1 VVIDFGENVMSVRIF
16 TVPLILF
23 AVVAAAYAAN
33 PGDAAAGKA
42 YFTQTCRQ
50 CHSAEPGDG
59 GGEIGPSL
67 IGLFGRTAGV
77 GDSRFAYSNALADS
91 KLVWNAETLDRFLTD
106 PATTVPGTTMA
117 LPIPV
122 KRDRDNVIAY
132 FQSLAGGAK

>member
-1 VVIDFGENVMSVRIF
+1 MIYPGDFMAVRMF
-16 TVPLILF
+16 TAPLMLLAIG
-23 AVVAAAYAAN
+23 AAAPAAD

-67 IGLFGRTAGV
+67 VGVFGRPAGV
-77 GDSRFAYSNALADS
+77 GDTRFAYTKALTDS
-91 KLVWNAETLDRFLTD
+91 KLVWNRETLDRFLTD
-106 PATTVPGTTMA
+106 PAATVPGTTMA

-122 KRDRDNVIAY
+122 KKDRDNVIAY
-132 FQSLAGGAK
+132 FQSQVGAAK

>member
-1 VVIDFGENVMSVRIF
+1 MIYPGDFMAVRMF
-16 TVPLILF
+16 TAPLMLLAIG
-23 AVVAAAYAAN
+23 AAAPAAD

-67 IGLFGRTAGV
+67 VGVFGRPAGV
-77 GDSRFAYSNALADS
+77 GDTRFAYTKALTDS
-91 KLVWNAETLDRFLTD
+91 KLVWNLETLDRFLTD
-106 PATTVPGTTMA
+106 PAATVPGTTMA

-122 KRDRDNVIAY
+122 KKDRDNVIAY
-132 FQSLAGGAK
+132 FQSQVGAAK

>member
-1 VVIDFGENVMSVRIF
+1 MSVRIL
-16 TVPLILF
+16 VASLMLF
-23 AVVAAAYAAN
+23 AIAAVADAAAS
-33 PGDAAAGKA
+33 GDAAAGKA

-77 GDSRFAYSNALADS
+77 GDTRFLYSPALKDS
-91 KLVWNAETLDRFLTD
+91 KLVWNQETLERFLTD

-122 KRDRDNVIAY
+122 NKDRDNVIAY
-132 FQSLAGGAK
+132 FHSLAGAAK

>member
-1 VVIDFGENVMSVRIF
+1 MSVRMFI
-16 TVPLILF
+16 VPLILS
-23 AVVAAAYAAN
+23 AIGTAAHAADL
-33 PGDAAAGKA
+33 GDAAAGKA

-67 IGLFGRTAGV
+67 IGVFGRSAGV
-77 GDSRFAYSNALADS
+77 GDTRFLYSEALKDS
-91 KLVWNAETLDRFLTD
+91 KLIWNLETLGRFLAD
-106 PATTVPGTTMA
+106 PATTVPGTTMP

-122 KRDRDNVIAY
+122 KKDRDDVIAY

>member
-1 VVIDFGENVMSVRIF
+1 MAVRMF
-16 TVPLILF
+16 TAPLMLLAIG
-23 AVVAAAYAAN
+23 AAAPAAD

-67 IGLFGRTAGV
+67 VGVFGRPAGV
-77 GDSRFAYSNALADS
+77 GDIRFAYTKALTDS
-91 KLVWNAETLDRFLTD
+91 KLVWNLETLDRFLTD
-106 PATTVPGTTMA
+106 PAATVPGTTMA

-122 KRDRDNVIAY
+122 KKDRDNVIAY
-132 FQSLAGGAK
+132 FQSQVGAAK

>member
-1 VVIDFGENVMSVRIF
+1 MSVRMF
-16 TVPLILF
+16 TAPLILF
-23 AVVAAAYAAN
+23 AIVAAAFAAD
-33 PGDAAAGKA
+33 PGDAAAGKV

-67 IGLFGRTAGV
+67 VGVFGRPAGV
-77 GDSRFAYSNALADS
+77 GDTRFLYSKALPDS
-91 KLVWNAETLDRFLTD
+91 KLVWNLETLDRFLAD

-122 KRDRDNVIAY
+122 KKDRDNVIAY
-132 FQSLAGGAK
+132 FQSLASGAK

>member
-1 VVIDFGENVMSVRIF
+1 MSVRMF
-16 TVPLILF
+16 TAPLILF
-23 AVVAAAYAAN
+23 AIATATYAAD

-77 GDSRFAYSNALADS
+77 GDTRFLYSPALKDS
-91 KLVWNAETLDRFLTD
+91 KLVWNQETLERFLTD

-122 KRDRDNVIAY
+122 NKDRDNVIAY
-132 FQSLAGGAK
+132 FQSLAGAAK

>member
-1 VVIDFGENVMSVRIF
+1 MSVRI
-16 TVPLILF
+16 VSASLILF
-23 AVVAAAYAAN
+23 AIGAAAYAAD
-33 PGDAAAGKA
+33 PGDAAAGKT
-42 YFTQTCRQ
+42 YFIQTCRQ

-67 IGLFGRTAGV
+67 IGVFGRPAGV
-77 GDSRFAYSNALADS
+77 GDTRFAYTQALTDS
-91 KLVWNAETLDRFLTD
+91 KLVWNVATLDRFLTD

-122 KRDRDNVIAY
+122 KHDRDNVIAY

>member
-1 VVIDFGENVMSVRIF
+1 MSVRNF
-16 TVPLILF
+16 TALLILF
-23 AVVAAAYAAN
+23 AIGGASYAAD

-42 YFTQTCRQ
+42 YFMQTCRQ

-77 GDSRFAYSNALADS
+77 GDARFLYSTALTNS
-91 KLVWNAETLDRFLTD
+91 KLVWNRETLNRFLTD

-122 KRDRDNVIAY
+122 TKDRDNVIAY
-132 FQSLAGGAK
+132 FQSLVGGAK

>member
-1 VVIDFGENVMSVRIF
+1 MSVRMF
-16 TVPLILF
+16 TAPLILF
-23 AVVAAAYAAN
+23 AIATAAYAAD

-77 GDSRFAYSNALADS
+77 GDTRFLYSPALKDS
-91 KLVWNAETLDRFLTD
+91 KLIWNPQSLDHFLTD
-106 PATTVPGTTMA
+106 PAAAVPGTTM
-117 LPIPV
+117 PIPV
-122 KRDRDNVIAY
+122 PAQKDRDNLIAY
-132 FQSLAGGAK
+132 FQSLKSGAK